1 MAWARGRPSITRVRT
16 AARVALTRGDSL
28 WRATVPRTSSMG
40 MPALARVA
48 ICRVASDSSS
58 GLIRRWNMGMRSSEG
73 FSATSVTAMGIRPFS
88 RRRLR
93 TCREESPSSTPLRV
107 RPVWSRAT
115 YSKAGISVLPGHAQD
130 LFQRGVPGQH
140 AAQTV
145 LADADLTEAGMAHH
159 GLLAGT
165 VMDQTAQGVVDLDQL
180 IDAGTPAVTA
190 AIAFRATHRAVQGRC
205 LCRVHFQQL
214 AFPDGGGMRT

>member
-1 MAWARGRPSITRVRT
+1 
-16 AARVALTRGDSL
+16 
-28 WRATVPRTSSMG
+28 
-40 MPALARVA
+40 
-48 ICRVASDSSS
+48 
-58 GLIRRWNMGMRSSEG
+58 
-73 FSATSVTAMGIRPFS
+73 
-88 RRRLR
+88 
-93 TCREESPSSTPLRV
+93 
-107 RPVWSRAT
+107 
-115 YSKAGISVLPGHAQD
+115 
-130 LFQRGVPGQH
+130 QH

-214 AFPDGGGMRT
+214 AFPDGAVCGRRQPGRRVRTRRWASTPLSVEDSRKCSTPMSRRRVMAPMAVLVCRVENTRWPVRLA